1 MKFQWRISTPA
12 LSMSIINI
20 KCNSKNCL
28 PEVVRDPGLQDLG
41 GPEAGGGKQ
50 GDDPGHHVAAPA
62 VGAVPRGAVTEGC
75 DHPLEQGT
83 DLQVV
88 CRVFPVGQQ
97 DEDLVPVVR
106 GPTGLHV
113 WRYPHPDDP
122 TSPIRPGTV
131 VEVWVVPLRRLSLQA
146 QED

>member
-1 MKFQWRISTPA
+1 MNTKF
-12 LSMSIINI
+12 N
-20 KCNSKNCL
+20 NKNCL

-41 GPEAGGGKQ
+41 GPEGGGSEQ
-50 GDDPGHHVAAPA
+50 GDDPRHHMAAPA

-75 DHPLEQGT
+75 DHPLKQGA

-88 CRVFPVGQQ
+88 GQVLPVGQQ

-106 GPTGLHV
+106 GPMGLHV
-113 WRYPHPDDP
+113 GRHPQPDDP
-122 TSPIRPGTV
+122 AAPRRPGTV
-131 VEVWVVPLRRLSLQA
+131 VEIRVVSLRRLSLQV